1 MDMREANS
9 TGLDCEIRSCTRCA
23 AVLAAHPENPPTAMR
38 SVVSRPVLSPPMRA
52 PLMLIGQAPGLTEYT
67 TGRPFSGQAGDAIR
81 QLFSSCG
88 VPFMDFDR
96 LVYQT
101 SAVKCFPGR
110 RKNRERWEDRPPCT
124 TMLSHCS
131 DFLARQI
138 EEMQPKI
145 IITLGSVA
153 ARALDK
159 LRGIPRRPLSDVVG
173 TTEHRGGTVIVFLA
187 HTSGGSRFLSDESN
201 KLKQERGKAAIA
213 SAVQSLPQ
221 RRD

>member
-1 MDMREANS
+1 MREANS

-23 AVLAAHPENPPTAMR
+23 AILAKHPENPPTAMR
-38 SVVSRPVLSPPMRA
+38 NVVARPILSPPMRA

-110 RKNRERWEDRPPCT
+110 KEDRGRWADRQPCT
-124 TMLSHCS
+124 TMLRHCS
-131 DFLARQI
+131 GFLTRQI

-145 IITLGSVA
+145 IVTLGNVA
-153 ARALDK
+153 AKALDK
-159 LRGIPRRPLSDVVG
+159 LRGLPSRPLKDLVG
-173 TTEHRGGTVIVFLA
+173 TTEHWGGTVIVFLA
-187 HTSGGSRFLSDESN
+187 HTSGGSFFLNDENN
-201 KLKQERGKAAIA
+201 KLKQERGKASIA
-213 SAVQSLPQ
+213 SAVHSLRH